1 MINYVAHWDRILIQ
15 SRSQIV
21 NELSDYRFRSICPVA
36 NENELK
42 KHYAES
48 LNWKISREKYFDF
61 LAVLRLRKILKN
73 IDDGSVFHIFTLKT
87 GFLFMISSLF
97 LNKNFKSTLS
107 ITGLGYFFSKNIS
120 AKVFKILLKPIFIT
134 LINKTYQNIIYQ
146 NSKDELSFNKYSHYK
161 NSSYLIESSG
171 INTADYLMKNN
182 FNENKK
188 IILAGRLLKDKG
200 IDDYIK
206 LSNKF
211 SSQNI
216 TFYLAGDLDKGN
228 PNSLT
233 QKELEELKQNT
244 CINYLGYIDLQK
256 EIHNYDL
263 LLSLSDHE
271 GFSRVVLEA
280 LYVGLFVI
288 AYENNGTEYI
298 NNFENTILLNSK
310 DIKYLEN
317 KINEFLS
324 EKISISTLNR
334 NQILQHYSTQ
344 NIALK
349 FAQIYNEKSND

>member
-21 NELSDYRFRSICPVA
+21 NELSDYKFRSICPVA

-42 KHYAES
+42 NHYAES
-48 LNWKISREKYFDF
+48 LNWKIAREKYFDF
-61 LAVLRLRKILKN
+61 FAVLSLRKILKN
-73 IDDGSVFHIFTLKT
+73 IEDGSIFHIFTLKT
-87 GFLFMISSLF
+87 AFLFMISNLF

-120 AKVFKILLKPIFIT
+120 AKIFKIILQPVFIT
-134 LINKTYQNIIYQ
+134 LINKTYKNIIYQ
-146 NSKDELSFNKYSHYK
+146 NSKDKLSFNKYSHYK
-161 NSSYLIESSG
+161 NNSYLIESSG
-171 INTADYLMKNN
+171 INTDDYLLKNN
-182 FNENKK
+182 FNDNKK

-206 LSNKF
+206 LSNNF
-211 SSQNI
+211 SSQNV

-233 QKELEELKQNT
+233 QKELEDLKQT
-244 CINYLGYIDLQK
+244 SSINYLGYIDLQK

-317 KINEFLS
+317 KIDEFLS

-334 NQILQHYSTQ
+334 DQISKHYSTQ

-349 FAQIYNEKSND
+349 FAQIYNEKSDD

>member
-42 KHYAES
+42 NHYAES
-48 LNWKISREKYFDF
+48 LNWKIAREKYFDF
-61 LAVLRLRKILKN
+61 FAVLSLRKILKN
-73 IDDGSVFHIFTLKT
+73 IDDGSIFHIFTLKT
-87 GFLFMISSLF
+87 GFLFMVSNLF
-97 LNKNFKSTLS
+97 LNKKFKSTLS

-120 AKVFKILLKPIFIT
+120 AKIFKIILQPVFIT
-134 LINKTYQNIIYQ
+134 LINKTYKNIIYQ
-146 NSKDELSFNKYSHYK
+146 NSKDKLSFNKYSHYK
-161 NSSYLIESSG
+161 NNSYLIESSG
-171 INTADYLMKNN
+171 INTDDYLLKNN
-182 FNENKK
+182 
-188 IILAGRLLKDKG
+188 L
-200 IDDYIK
+200 
-206 LSNKF
+206 
-211 SSQNI
+211 

-233 QKELEELKQNT
+233 QKELEDLKK
-244 CINYLGYIDLQK
+244 ISSLNYLGYINLQK

-271 GFSRVVLEA
+271 GFSRVLLEA
-280 LYVGLFVI
+280 MYVGLFVV

-317 KINEFLS
+317 KINEFLN
-324 EKISISTLNR
+324 EKISISNQNR
-334 NQILQHYSTQ
+334 KQISKHYSTQ
-344 NIALK
+344 YIASQ
-349 FAQIYNEKSND
+349 FAKIYNEKSEH

>member
-42 KHYAES
+42 KHYVES

-171 INTADYLMKNN
+171 INTADYLMKKN

-206 LSNKF
+206 LSNNF

-233 QKELEELKQNT
+233 QKELEDLKQNSS
-244 CINYLGYIDLQK
+244 INYLGYIDLQK

-271 GFSRVVLEA
+271 GFSRVILEA

-317 KINEFLS
+317 KINQFLS

-334 NQILQHYSTQ
+334 NQILKHYSTQ

-349 FAQIYNEKSND
+349 FAQIYDEKSDD

>member
-21 NELSDYRFRSICPVA
+21 NELSDYRFRSICPVV
-36 NENELK
+36 NEIELK

-48 LNWKISREKYFDF
+48 LNWKIDREKYFDF
-61 LAVLRLRKILKN
+61 FAVLSLRKILKN
-73 IDDGSVFHIFTLKT
+73 IDDGSIFHIFTLKT
-87 GFLFMISSLF
+87 GFLFMISNLF

-120 AKVFKILLKPIFIT
+120 AKIFKIILQPVFIT
-134 LINKTYQNIIYQ
+134 LINKTYKNIIYQ
-146 NSKDELSFNKYSHYK
+146 NSKDKLSFNKYSHYK
-161 NSSYLIESSG
+161 NNSYLIESSG
-171 INTADYLMKNN
+171 INTYDYLLKNN

-206 LSNKF
+206 LSNNF
-211 SSQNI
+211 SSQNV

-233 QKELEELKQNT
+233 QKELEDLKK
-244 CINYLGYIDLQK
+244 ISSLNYLGYIDLQK

-271 GFSRVVLEA
+271 GFSRVLLEA
-280 LYVGLFVI
+280 MYVGLFVV

-317 KINEFLS
+317 KINEFLH
-324 EKISISTLNR
+324 EKKSISSQNR
-334 NQILQHYSTQ
+334 KQISKHYSTQ
-344 NIALK
+344 YIASK
-349 FAQIYNEKSND
+349 FAKIYNEKSDD

>member
-42 KHYAES
+42 KHYVES

-171 INTADYLMKNN
+171 INTADYLMKKN

-200 IDDYIK
+200 IDEYIK
-206 LSNKF
+206 LSNNF

-233 QKELEELKQNT
+233 QKELEDLKK
-244 CINYLGYIDLQK
+244 ISSLNYLGYIDLQK

-271 GFSRVVLEA
+271 GFSRVILEA

-317 KINEFLS
+317 KINQFLS

-334 NQILQHYSTQ
+334 NQILKHYSTQ

-349 FAQIYNEKSND
+349 FAQIYDEKSDD

>member
-21 NELSDYRFRSICPVA
+21 NELTDYRFRSICPIA

-42 KHYAES
+42 KHYTES

-61 LAVLRLRKILKN
+61 LAVLSLRKILKN
-73 IDDGSVFHIFTLKT
+73 IDDGSIFHIFTLKT
-87 GFLFMISSLF
+87 GFLFMISNLF

-120 AKVFKILLKPIFIT
+120 AKIFKILLKPIFIT

-171 INTADYLMKNN
+171 INTADYLMKND

-200 IDDYIK
+200 IDEYIK
-206 LSNKF
+206 LSNNF
-211 SSQNI
+211 NSQNV

-228 PNSLT
+228 PKSLT
-233 QKELEELKQNT
+233 QKELEDLKK
-244 CINYLGYIDLQK
+244 ISSLNYIGYIDLQK

-271 GFSRVVLEA
+271 GFSRVLLEA
-280 LYVGLFVI
+280 IYVGLFVV

-317 KINEFLS
+317 KINEFLN
-324 EKISISTLNR
+324 EKISISNQNR
-334 NQILQHYSTQ
+334 KQISKHYSTQ
-344 NIALK
+344 YIASQ
-349 FAQIYNEKSND
+349 FAKIYNEKSAD

>member
-42 KHYAES
+42 KHYVES

-206 LSNKF
+206 LSNNF

-271 GFSRVVLEA
+271 GFSRVILEA